1 MRSYSLR
8 EIHVC
13 RVLHKSGRRSDPVAQ
28 PQETHGSSVH
38 PNSSCST
45 NQTKPIRCDRGFS
58 SQSKMLQDEGES
70 WSALPEDFVTF
81 VICLLCSFGN
91 STKLHAYNLIV
102 FDEQPRPA
110 ALMLHGLASLQ
121 NGCSSLKCGSL
132 FVKAQ
137 DDPLS
142 VTSFVD
148 RFPGAF
154 KNLLFALP
162 KKALCYW
169 SQAGLPRGGC
179 ATDQQNNG
187 GRPKAESVSATSAA
201 SSLHCYSDQPRVTSN
216 SRHIHGFSIIPCQ

>member
-1 MRSYSLR
+1 MQSYCPP
-8 EIHVC
+8 EIRAYAVPHTN
-13 RVLHKSGRRSDPVAQ
+13 GRRSVPGAQ
-28 PQETHGSSVH
+28 PQETHGSSVF
-38 PNSSCST
+38 PNSSCSP
-45 NQTKPIRCDRGFS
+45 NQTEPIRCDRGVS
-58 SQSKMLQDEGES
+58 SQQKMWQDGGES

-91 STKLHAYNLIV
+91 STKLHAYDLIV
-102 FDEQPRPA
+102 FDEKPRPA

-121 NGCSSLKCGSL
+121 KGCSSLKCGSP

-162 KKALCYW
+162 KKALCYRSW
-169 SQAGLPRGGC
+169 AGLPRGGC
-179 ATDQQNNG
+179 ATDQQ
-187 GRPKAESVSATSAA
+187 K
-201 SSLHCYSDQPRVTSN
+201 
-216 SRHIHGFSIIPCQ
+216 